1 MALSKRIT
9 GCVQSRTHVSAIAG
23 IPVFVEPER
32 AIETAGAIVP
42 AHKFTVGEHSADA
55 GLFTQ
60 VATDSANREIS
71 PLSARR
77 IIVWNNPSGRTVVRD
92 KEAQVPGTLLAS
104 QPDSKCRISNSASKT
119 RRGCRKP
126 KAISGASKKFE
137 FSMKNGRFSGKKTS
151 NRWLIVFCGSSD
163 STCAK

>member
-77 IIVWNNPSGRTVVRD
+77 IIVWNNPSGRTVVGY
-92 KEAQVPGTLLAS
+92 KESKIPRALLAG
-104 QPDSKCRISNSASKT
+104 QPHSTCWISDSASKNP
-119 RRGCRKP
+119 KP
-126 KAISGASKKFE
+126 
-137 FSMKNGRFSGKKTS
+137 
-151 NRWLIVFCGSSD
+151 
-163 STCAK
+163 